1 MCTHTALTLSFV
13 SSRDC
18 LGRAEEDSR
27 EALPEPLQ
35 PTVLHLNCK
44 SSPRDITVRYK
55 SRGRHQI
62 DFSMSSMCRRCMF
75 HVKLLVSVKHES
87 CAWSVCCFNTII
99 FSVLMHCKILTTVIH
114 YVEYLQIWLYVQ
126 DKVV

>member
-18 LGRAEEDSR
+18 LGRAEDSR

-55 SRGRHQI
+55 SSGRHQI
-62 DFSMSSMCRRCMF
+62 DFSMSSMSRRCMF
-75 HVKLLVSVKHES
+75 PVKLLVSVKHES
-87 CAWSVCCFNTII
+87 CAWSVYAA
-99 FSVLMHCKILTTVIH
+99 LTPS
-114 YVEYLQIWLYVQ
+114 YSLR
-126 DKVV
+126 